1 MNARLA
7 ASSARRSAGYVP
19 MRWPATVRSPS
30 RPASYARTSATGAR
44 NNAARMTWITV
55 NAAPRRAAVVRRLA
69 ARWPPNRCQSKAPRS
84 TSARICIEPGSLYA
98 LYHWP
103 GRHSC
108 RASRQVSA
116 SSARGSR
123 YMQRGNRGRSAQMTV
138 FGVTHPL
145 PT

>member
-30 RPASYARTSATGAR
+30 RLASCARTSATGAQ
-44 NNAARMTWITV
+44 NNAPSTTWTIASAV
-55 NAAPRRAAVVRRLA
+55 PRRAAVVRRLA
-69 ARWPPNRCQSKAPRS
+69 AKWPPNRRQSRGPRS
-84 TSARICIEPGSLYA
+84 TSARIGIEPGSLYA